1 MNLSHMKKA
10 IVALAVLSL
19 FGCANQSQTGNAYSA
34 GQSRQAQTVQ
44 RGTVVAVKD
53 VDVSA
58 HPSGVGV
65 LAGGALGGV
74 AGAGNGRSG
83 SGQSAATSIVGMV
96 IGGIAGGAIDKKVNT
111 LKGQEI
117 SIMLSNGTEIAIA
130 QEIDEKEGPFIVG
143 ERVRVLS
150 NPTGMSRVS
159 R

>member
-1 MNLSHMKKA
+1 MKKVF
-10 IVALAVLSL
+10 VALAVFSL
-19 FGCANQSQTGNAYSA
+19 VGCANQSQTGNAYTA

-53 VDVSA
+53 VDVA
-58 HPSGVGV
+58 ARPSGAGV

-96 IGGIAGGAIDKKVNT
+96 IGGIAGNAIDKKVNT

-117 SIMLSNGTEIAIA
+117 SIMLTNGTEIAIA

-143 ERVRVLS
+143 EQVRVLS
-150 NPTGMSRVS
+150 SPAGTSRVS